1 MIHSQLVI
9 TDYDNKICSFLIC
22 DNQLEDLHVSQ
33 NDSLLNHIYVGKVKN
48 ISKNIDAAFVEIKD
62 GKMGFLSLKGQRQTI
77 REGDELLVQVIKEG
91 VKTKDP
97 VLTTDLSLHGRYAVI
112 SMKQGQAPIQYSKK
126 LDVAIK
132 ERLSQAFVGFTS
144 PYGVIVRTS
153 AKAAPDTS
161 VILDEIGQLS
171 AKLDKIITNGKMRT
185 CFSCLYESSP
195 EYLEY
200 VCKLQPDKYEEI
212 VTDTTSVYELL
223 DTYQLPVR
231 YYADDYSLKKLY
243 SLDHR
248 IEELLC
254 KKVYLKS
261 GATLFIEPTE
271 ALTVIDVNTGKCVFN
286 KDKDELILKINLEA
300 AEEIAK
306 QLRLR
311 NISGI
316 IIIDFI
322 NMKKKEYMDTLIKE
336 MKNLIKHDLVSCSFV
351 DVTGLGLMELTRKKV
366 QRPLNELFHR

>member
-62 GKMGFLSLKGQRQTI
+62 GKMGFLSLKGQSQTI

-97 VLTTDLSLHGRYAVI
+97 VLTTDLSLHGQFSVV
-112 SMKQGQAPIQYSKK
+112 SLKKGPSPIQFSKK
-126 LDVAIK
+126 LDSATK
-132 ERLSQAFVGFTS
+132 ERLSEAFVGFIS
-144 PYGVIVRTS
+144 PYGVINRTTTKDVS
-153 AKAAPDTS
+153 DTT
-161 VILDEIGQLS
+161 VILNEIKQLS
-171 AKLDKIITNGKMRT
+171 NELERIMSIWKTRT
-185 CFSCLYESSP
+185 CFSCLYESIP
-195 EYLEY
+195 EYLEFIY
-200 VCKLQPDKYEEI
+200 KLGINQYEEI
-212 VTDTTSVYELL
+212 LTDVPKVYELL
-223 DTYQLPVR
+223 KEYNLPVR
-231 YYADDYSLKKLY
+231 FYEDEYSLKKLY
-243 SLDHR
+243 SLDNR

-322 NMKKKEYMDTLIKE
+322 NMKKIEHEELLIKH
-336 MKNLIKHDLVSCSFV
+336 MKQLIKHDRVSCSFV
-351 DVTGLGLMELTRKKV
+351 DVTGLGLMELTRKKML
-366 QRPLNELFHR
+366 RPLNELFHR

>member
-62 GKMGFLSLKGQRQTI
+62 GKMGFLSLKGQNQTI

-97 VLTTDLSLHGRYAVI
+97 VLTTDLSLHGRYAVV
-112 SMKQGQAPIQYSKK
+112 SMKKGNFPIQYSKK
-126 LDVAIK
+126 LDAATK
-132 ERLSQAFVGFTS
+132 ERLSEGFNDFSS
-144 PYGVIVRTS
+144 PYGVVIRTS
-153 AKAAPDTS
+153 AKEASNTEI
-161 VILDEIGQLS
+161 ILDEIGQLS
-171 AKLDKIITNGKMRT
+171 AELDEILMVGKMRT
-185 CFSCLYESSP
+185 CFSCLYHSIP

-200 VCKLQPDKYEEI
+200 VCKLKSDKYEEI
-212 VTDTTSVYELL
+212 ITDVPEVFELL
-223 DTYQLPVR
+223 DAYKLLVR
-231 YYADDYSLKKLY
+231 YYDEEYPLKKLY